1 MYASTSALPWRRGDA
16 GSMSRLAAI
25 LLALAL
31 GAGCATARQETV
43 PDAKPSRQTASPKWQ
58 EGIASYYHDS
68 LHGRL
73 TASGQPYD
81 RDAATCAHR
90 THRFGTVLRVE
101 LVETGAAVQ
110 CRVNDRGPFVKG
122 RVVDL
127 SNRLAK
133 ELGLIERGLA
143 RVRIA
148 PVQ

>member
-1 MYASTSALPWRRGDA
+1 MYASTRALEWRSSDA
-16 GSMSRLAAI
+16 HAVPRLAAI
-25 LLALAL
+25 LLALAF

-81 RDAATCAHR
+81 REAATCAHR

-122 RVVDL
+122 RIVDL
-127 SNRLAK
+127 SRKLAAD
-133 ELGLIERGLA
+133 LGLLERGVA
-143 RVRIA
+143 RVRVA
-148 PVQ
+148 PVE